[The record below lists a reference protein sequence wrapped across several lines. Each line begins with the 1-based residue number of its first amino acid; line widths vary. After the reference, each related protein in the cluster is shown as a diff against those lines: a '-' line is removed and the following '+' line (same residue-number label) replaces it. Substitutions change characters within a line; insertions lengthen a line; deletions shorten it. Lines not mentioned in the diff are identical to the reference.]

1 MHSRKYKW
9 ISFLCL
15 LGVLGAGVS
24 NAVAGTAPAWWIN
37 AGVLNTNAPADFA
50 PANMGQV
57 KYFAFKAWTMLDA
70 TLPGG
75 AGVALSNQVQA
86 FSLFDNHV
94 AVNLGQLK
102 TLARPFYDRLGY
114 SNQYPWTE
122 TTADDRDYAPANI
135 GQVKK
140 LFSFDSDRD
149 SDGLPDWWE
158 TAHGLNPDSGISPSL
173 VAWWKFDEGSGSNVA
188 NSAGPM
194 YSGTVKGDP
203 TWCKGKSG
211 GIDDHALSLTGYP
224 NYVSIPQNPAV
235 VTQAP
240 FSISLWLSDFYGTY
254 GDVISDKSSG
264 RGFFIQSAFNTNP
277 PERFIQAI
285 LLDPNANPSLVE
297 AKAYDPCVSWTHI
310 VMTYDGTTLST
321 YENGRLEE
329 SVPAPFC
336 AAQNAILRIGCNEL
350 TQAFWQGSIDDLRI
364 YRCALS
370 ESDIQALYD
379 GDDDPDGDGLNNQEE
394 FAFGKDPHVADNTIY
409 TNRFMSDGAIDITFV
424 PTNWATNSVTRYL
437 AAYGTADRQ
446 GIKLY
451 VNNQDELHFEIWDRY
466 GYRHMINHPKL
477 MYNQHIINNWT
488 NRIVAS
494 WKNLNTHSNDA
505 EMRLFVNGLDYNL
518 TFSPQQMNPK
528 RTQGAWLLGT
538 GYVEAAATTIEFP
551 CAFFTN
557 NAFNN
562 SLCTN
567 YDSSAIIID
576 RQLHTDSYGMVAE
589 ATPPFDVVP
598 KAPRATTNRC
608 LSIAQCLGDRWL
620 NVTNSLTESRADR
633 MVRQQHQ
640 YFDGAE
646 ISVPWIYLYHYW
658 TDTNSVRHTND
669 CSPAW
674 GVLESNAQLSINVA
688 CTQGFRLARSGWRE
702 LDKLYLMHS
711 NIIDRTPAMRLDIGL
726 NGTATLCKATAD
738 CSGWV
743 STRIDMADRAA
754 ISNYMA
760 LLKQELGHLTN
771 YAYFLFNEDALE
783 PDYNTY
789 ASATCTTN
797 GLAWF
802 REYTVAQHGAGY
814 AHIKFPVCPI
824 NYRGVTNQLPP
835 GLTPL
840 VTLSPGAT
848 NLCEL
853 TADPKIWSLWWEWRN
868 VVFAHWM
875 NGYCNAL
882 HELYSNSSAWKGTI
896 YFVTPNSPWAPVR
909 GVDLKLLSKIPN
921 LTWMVMENIRTANY
935 GNYGQK
941 KKQVWSQLDALK
953 GILDTNTGFGS
964 YAMVDNFLN
973 NPSTCNPEF
982 LIEDIDY
989 AVSPEFQS
997 EIIVP
1002 YSAGMIVFDDYWPS
1016 NYWTSAWRQVH
1027 HMPAADTTWC
1037 SQRFERLWIPVTNLT
1052 CCTNLDQT
1060 VTLNWSWPE
1069 QAKGFQVAFSTDP
1082 SFSTTNADYAC
1093 TSNRFNSSDGSLPVG
1108 VPLYWQ
1114 ARGSY
1119 EVLYIATNGSVVAT
1133 NTYYGAWSRSRP
1145 DTFAVPP

>member
-37 AGVLNTNAPADFA
+37 AGVLDTNAPADFA
-50 PANMGQV
+50 PANKGQA
-57 KYFAFKAWTMLDA
+57 KYFAFKTWEMLDA

-140 LFSFDSDRD
+140 LFSFDGDRD
-149 SDGLPDWWE
+149 DDGLPDWWE

-173 VAWWKFDEGSGSNVA
+173 VAWWKFDEGSGNKA
-188 NSAGPM
+188 YTSAGPL
-194 YSGTVKGDP
+194 YTGIVNSGQS
-203 TWCKGKSG
+203 WCRGRSG
-211 GIDDHALSLTGYP
+211 RSDDYALQFDGSVTG
-224 NYVSIPQNPAV
+224 VTISQNPV
-235 VTQAP
+235 IVTQAP
-240 FSISLWLSDFYGTY
+240 FSISAWVINKGNKGDIITDTY
-254 GDVISDKSSG
+254 QPVPGAGKPY
-264 RGFFIQSAFNTNP
+264 RGFFIRCSVDP
-277 PERFIQAI
+277 SERFVHFIVGEGSSEGNI
-285 LLDPNANPSLVE
+285 H
-297 AKAYDPCVSWTHI
+297 AYDAPDAWTHF
-310 VMTYDGTTLST
+310 VATYDGTTLCI

-329 SVPAPFC
+329 RQSYTSFVPAM
-336 AAQNAILRIGCNEL
+336 QLELGIGSEW
-350 TQAFWQGSIDDLRI
+350 TGIIDDVRI
-364 YRCALS
+364 YKTALS
-370 ESDIQALYD
+370 ENEVRVLFEASEDSDN
-379 GDDDPDGDGLNNQEE
+379 DGLRNAEE
-394 FAFGKDPHVADNTIY
+394 YAFLRNPGLSDNLVY
-409 TNRFMSDGAIDITFV
+409 TNRYMSDGAIDITFM

-437 AAYGTADRQ
+437 AAYGTADRE
-446 GIKLY
+446 GMKLY
-451 VNNQDELHFEIWDRY
+451 VNNNDELHFEIWDRY
-466 GYRHMINHPKL
+466 GFRHMINHQHL
-477 MYNQHIINNWT
+477 MRNQHVINNWT

-505 EMRLFVNGLDYNL
+505 EMRLFVNGIDYNL
-518 TFSPQQMNPK
+518 TFAGQMNPK
-528 RTQGAWLLGT
+528 LTQGEWLLGR
-538 GYVEAAATTIEFP
+538 GYVEASASTIEFP
-551 CAFFTN
+551 CEFFTN
-557 NAFNN
+557 DVFSN

-567 YDSSAIIID
+567 HHLSANVVD
-576 RQLHTDSYGMVAE
+576 RRVHTTAYGLVAD
-589 ATPPFDVVP
+589 ATPPFDVGP
-598 KAPRATTNRC
+598 KTPRETTNRC
-608 LSIAQCLGDRWL
+608 LSIAQCLQDRWL
-620 NVTNSLTESRADR
+620 NVTNALTESRADR

-646 ISVPWIYLYHYW
+646 LGVPWIFLDHYW
-658 TDTNSVRHTND
+658 WETNGVKHIND
-669 CSPAW
+669 CRPEW

-688 CTQGFRLARSGWRE
+688 YTQGFRIARSGWRE
-702 LDKLYLMHS
+702 PDKLYLLYS
-711 NIIDRTPAMRLDIGL
+711 NIIDRSPAMRIEIEL
-726 NGTATLCKATAD
+726 NGTAVLRKAKAE
-738 CSGWV
+738 CQLWER
-743 STRIDMADRAA
+743 TRIDMADSAA
-754 ISNYMA
+754 VSNYMA

-783 PDYNTY
+783 SDMCTY
-789 ASATCTTN
+789 ASSTCTSN

-802 REYTVAQHGAGY
+802 REYVRKKYGESY
-814 AHIKFPVCPI
+814 SNLKFPVCPI
-824 NYRGVTNQLPP
+824 NYRAITNQAPP
-835 GLTPL
+835 GLVPL
-840 VTLSPGAT
+840 VTLSPEAST
-848 NLCEL
+848 LCEL
-853 TADPKIWSLWWEWRN
+853 TTDPGIWSLWWEWRN

-875 NGYCNAL
+875 NVYCNIL
-882 HELYSNSSAWKGTI
+882 HELYSNNPAWKGTI
-896 YFVTPNSPWAPVR
+896 YFPSPTSAWAPVR
-909 GVDLKLLSKIPN
+909 GVDLKLLSKIPG
-921 LTWMVMENIRTANY
+921 LTWMVMENHRTAHY
-935 GNYGQK
+935 GNYCMK

-953 GILDTNTGFGS
+953 SILDTNTGFGS
-964 YAMVDNFLN
+964 YAMVDNYMN

-982 LIEDIDY
+982 MVEDVDY

-1002 YSAGMIVFDDYWPS
+1002 FSSGMIVFDDYWPS
-1016 NYWTSAWRQVH
+1016 NYWTSAWHQVH

-1069 QAKGFQVAFSTDP
+1069 QAKGFQVIFSTDS

-1093 TSNRFNSSDGSLPVG
+1093 MSNGFNSSDGSLPAG

-1145 DTFAVPP
+1145 DTFALPP

>member
-15 LGVLGAGVS
+15 LGVLGTGVS

-37 AGVLNTNAPADFA
+37 AGVLDTNAPADFA
-50 PANMGQV
+50 PANKGQA
-57 KYFAFKAWTMLDA
+57 KYFAFKAWEMLDA

-75 AGVALSNQVQA
+75 AGIALSNQVQA

-114 SNQYPWTE
+114 FNQYPWTE

-140 LFSFDSDRD
+140 LFSFDGDRD
-149 SDGLPDWWE
+149 DDGLPDWWE

-173 VAWWKFDEGSGSNVA
+173 VAWWKFDEGSGNKA
-188 NSAGPM
+188 YNSAGPL
-194 YSGTVKGDP
+194 YTGIVNSGQS
-203 TWCKGKSG
+203 WCRGRSG
-211 GIDDHALSLTGYP
+211 RSDDYALQFDGSVTG
-224 NYVSIPQNPAV
+224 VTISQNPV
-235 VTQAP
+235 IVTQAP
-240 FSISLWLSDFYGTY
+240 FSISAWVINKGNKGDIITDTY
-254 GDVISDKSSG
+254 QPVPGAGKPY
-264 RGFFIQSAFNTNP
+264 RGFFIRCSVDSS
-277 PERFIQAI
+277 ERFVHFIVGEGSSEGNI
-285 LLDPNANPSLVE
+285 H
-297 AKAYDPCVSWTHI
+297 AYDAPDAWTHF
-310 VMTYDGTTLST
+310 VATYDGTTLCI

-329 SVPAPFC
+329 RQSYTSFVPAM
-336 AAQNAILRIGCNEL
+336 QLELGIGSEW
-350 TQAFWQGSIDDLRI
+350 TGIIDDVRI
-364 YRCALS
+364 YKTALS
-370 ESDIQALYD
+370 ENEVRALFEASEDSDN
-379 GDDDPDGDGLNNQEE
+379 DGLRNAEE
-394 FAFGKDPHVADNTIY
+394 YAFLRNPGLSDNLVY
-409 TNRFMSDGAIDITFV
+409 TNRYMSDGAIDITFM

-437 AAYGTADRQ
+437 AAYGTADRE
-446 GIKLY
+446 GMKLY
-451 VNNQDELHFEIWDRY
+451 VNNNDELHFEIWDRY
-466 GYRHMINHPKL
+466 GFRHMINHQHL
-477 MYNQHIINNWT
+477 MRNQHVINNWT

-505 EMRLFVNGLDYNL
+505 EMRLFVNGIDYNL
-518 TFSPQQMNPK
+518 TFSRQQMNPK
-528 RTQGAWLLGT
+528 RTQGSWLLGV

-551 CAFFTN
+551 CELFAN
-557 NAFNN
+557 DVFNN

-567 YDSSAIIID
+567 HHLSANVVD
-576 RQLHTDSYGMVAE
+576 RRVHTTAYGLVAD
-589 ATPPFDVVP
+589 ATPPFDVGP

-608 LSIAQCLGDRWL
+608 LSIAQCLSDPWL
-620 NVTNSLTESRADR
+620 NALNPLADERAER
-633 MVRQQHQ
+633 LVRQQHQ

-646 ISVPWIYLYHYW
+646 VGAHWILGKYPFDNTPYW
-658 TDTNSVRHTND
+658 GIVLTNT
-669 CSPAW
+669 
-674 GVLESNAQLSINVA
+674 QLLIQKANS
-688 CTQGFRLARSGWRE
+688 QGFLSARSEG
-702 LDKLYLMHS
+702 LLPYKMYQQYGDFFATSHAMTLTIS
-711 NIIDRTPAMRLDIGL
+711 NDGVARVNRLWTEYNDWEMNMIDL
-726 NGTATLCKATAD
+726 
-738 CSGWV
+738 
-743 STRIDMADRAA
+743 ADRVVV
-754 ISNYMA
+754 SNYIA
-760 LLKQELGHLTN
+760 LWKEEVGRITN
-771 YAYFLFNEDALE
+771 APYFFFNETALQGE
-783 PDYNTY
+783 YDTY

-802 REYTVAQHGAGY
+802 REYASKYDAGY
-814 AHIKFPVCPI
+814 ANVKFPVCPI
-824 NYRGVTNQLPP
+824 NYRTITNTPP
-835 GLTPL
+835 PANLVPT
-840 VTLSPGAT
+840 VTLSAAAAD
-848 NLCEL
+848 LCEI
-853 TADPKIWSLWWEWRN
+853 TTDPGVWAIWWEWRN
-868 VVFAHWM
+868 VVFANLM
-875 NGYCNAL
+875 NGYCRAL
-882 HELYSNSSAWKGTI
+882 RELNTSNPEWKGTI
-896 YFVTPNSPWAPVR
+896 YFTSPNSPWAPVR
-909 GVDLKLLSKIPN
+909 GVDLKLLSKIPD
-921 LTWMVMENIRTANY
+921 LTWMVMENVRTANY

-953 GILDTNTGFGS
+953 SILDTNTGFGS
-964 YAMVDNFLN
+964 YAMVDNYLN

-982 LIEDIDY
+982 MIEDIDY

-1016 NYWTSAWRQVH
+1016 NYWLKIWRQVH

-1069 QAKGFQVAFSTDP
+1069 QAKGFQVAFSTDS

-1093 TSNRFNSSDGSLPVG
+1093 TSNGFNSSDGSLPAG